1 MKTQNKTTTLLI
13 GALLLLASFQTGFS
27 QEKTDSMIVNVGKS
41 KIIFLIRDHDDLK
54 SMQDY
59 DLNKIL
65 DQLSIKLTG
74 DSSLV
79 RQNGTEVGDTTVE
92 VGNNEEVVKED
103 ENNDDEAEEYEDKSD
118 RKKKRF
124 KYGTRHAFNFDLGI
138 NNYVDEN
145 GKFPDETNELYTVKP
160 IGSWYVGISSV
171 YKTRIVGP
179 LYVEWGGG
187 VSWYNFKFENTA
199 ARVIDGT
206 NEVIFVESPP
216 LQDASF
222 DKSKLTVAYLHAS
235 FVPMFDFGRPSRRD
249 GTFWREWWDN
259 DHNTRG
265 LRFGLGAYYSYK
277 IDSYTKVVTD
287 NGDREKTRDHEDYHL
302 ENFRYGARLQIG
314 YRGTDLFF
322 NYDISELFKENEGP
336 RLNAF
341 SFGIIL

>member
-1 MKTQNKTTTLLI
+1 MTQNKITTILA
-13 GALLLLASFQTGFS
+13 GAILMITSVSVGLAQ
-27 QEKTDSMIVNVGKS
+27 QKTDSMIVNVGKS
-41 KIIFLIRDHDDLK
+41 KIIFLIKDHDDLK

-59 DLNKIL
+59 DLNMIL

-79 RQNGTEVGDTTVE
+79 RANGSQIGDTTVVVSNNQPTE
-92 VGNNEEVVKED
+92 SYSSTELNENNEGE
-103 ENNDDEAEEYEDKSD
+103 D

-124 KYGTRHAFNFDLGI
+124 KYGTRHAFNFDLGM
-138 NNYVDEN
+138 NNFVDEN
-145 GKFPDETNELYTVKP
+145 GKFPDETNQLYTVKP
-160 IGSWYVGISSV
+160 LGSWYVGISSV
-171 YKTRIVGP
+171 YKTRILGP
-179 LYVEWGGG
+179 LYIEWGGG

-199 ARVIDGT
+199 VRVIDGT
-206 NEVIFVESPP
+206 NEVIFAEATPP
-216 LQDASF
+216 QDASF

-235 FVPMFDFGRPSRRD
+235 IVPMFDFGRPSRRD
-249 GTFWREWWDN
+249 GSFWREWWDN

-265 LRFGLGAYYSYK
+265 LRLGLGAYYGYK

-287 NGDREKTRDHEDYHL
+287 NGDREKSRDHEDYHL

-322 NYDISELFKENEGP
+322 NYDVSELFKENEGP